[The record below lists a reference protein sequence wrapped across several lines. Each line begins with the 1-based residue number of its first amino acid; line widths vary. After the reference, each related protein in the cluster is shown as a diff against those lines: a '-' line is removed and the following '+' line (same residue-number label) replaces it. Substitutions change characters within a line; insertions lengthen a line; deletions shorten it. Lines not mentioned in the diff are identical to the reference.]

1 MSETPWTI
9 ERIRDALGSPD
20 LAQRFIGEI
29 NRTPAHELLGVF
41 AKWERI
47 AKNTLHAV
55 ERARDLAE
63 YDDRGEQFPGQWV
76 DATHRILDEPGAA
89 RGAA

>member
-1 MSETPWTI
+1 M
-9 ERIRDALGSPD
+9 
-20 LAQRFIGEI
+20 
-29 NRTPAHELLGVF
+29 
-41 AKWERI
+41 ERI